1 MMNLP
6 QPPPGTPW
14 PSGRRALLAL
24 CLRWTRGNLAEA
36 EDLLGD
42 ACLRVLEGSTGAEA
56 PVASP
61 MAFWATVINNLGR
74 DRVRRARRWKF
85 QADEQGSNALGALPA
100 HTVSA
105 DQQVFLKEC
114 LAATNRQLQLL
125 NEKQRAAVLLRGRG
139 LGYSGIG
146 KLMSTS
152 PANARKLVEM
162 ARRRLN
168 SRGARQPAR
177 SYLIES

>member
-1 MMNLP
+1 MNPATCPLA
-6 QPPPGTPW
+6 TPW
-14 PSGRRALLAL
+14 PSGRRALLVL
-24 CLRWTRGNLAEA
+24 CLRWTRGNVAEA

-42 ACLRVLEGSTGAEA
+42 ASLRILEGSTGTDH

-61 MAFWATVINNLGR
+61 IAYWATVINNLGR
-74 DRVRRARRWKF
+74 DRIRRARRWRF
-85 QADEQGSNALGALPA
+85 ERDGQDSDALSALPA

-114 LAATNRQLQLL
+114 LLATARQLRLL
-125 NEKQRAAVLLRGRG
+125 NEKQRTAVLLRGRG

-146 KLMSTS
+146 EVLSTS
-152 PANARKLVEM
+152 PANARKLVET
-162 ARRRLN
+162 ARRQLN
-168 SRGARQPAR
+168 SRGARVPAR

>member
-1 MMNLP
+1 MNAAACSLV
-6 QPPPGTPW
+6 TPW

-24 CLRWTRGNLAEA
+24 CLRWTRGNVAEA

-42 ACLRVLEGSTGAEA
+42 ASLRILEGSTAGERH
-56 PVASP
+56 VASP
-61 MAFWATVINNLGR
+61 IAFWATVINNLGR
-74 DRVRRARRWKF
+74 DRIRRARRWKF
-85 QADEQGSNALGALPA
+85 ERDGQDSGALGTLPA
-100 HTVSA
+100 QTVSA
-105 DQQVFLKEC
+105 DQQIFLKQC
-114 LAATNRQLQLL
+114 LVATERQLRLL
-125 NEKQRAAVLLRGRG
+125 NEKQRTAVLLRGRG

-146 KLMSTS
+146 ELLSTS

-162 ARRRLN
+162 ARRQLN